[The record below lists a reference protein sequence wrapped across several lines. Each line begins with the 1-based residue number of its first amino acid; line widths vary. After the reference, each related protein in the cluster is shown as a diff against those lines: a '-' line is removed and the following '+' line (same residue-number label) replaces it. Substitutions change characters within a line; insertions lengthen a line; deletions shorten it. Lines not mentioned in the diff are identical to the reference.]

1 MLAPQPM
8 PFVAAADSAQAVATV
23 YTASLLIMVPVC
35 IAALAAFMLRRA
47 SAESRV
53 LVWRSAVVALLL
65 VFVGRQLPLHWI
77 AWVVPS
83 ALATPLVV
91 LGRVQVT
98 SAPGLTGDDGM
109 LVRLLL
115 FAYVA
120 GMAIVALT
128 TIVATLRMRRL
139 AARAP
144 VVRSS
149 GWLRA
154 LDDAKR
160 MAGIAR
166 RIRFVVSHDAT
177 VPMTWGVVRPLV
189 VIPSSAM
196 QWDANRKRIVL
207 LHELTHVAS
216 LDWLFSV
223 LGRIACAI
231 FWFHP
236 AAWWIARQLREDC
249 ELACDDRVIGA
260 GVRRSDYAELLVDAA
275 DRFLP
280 LASALAPALPLA
292 RRAGLRGR
300 LAAILDGRRVV
311 APLGRQWIAVAVLT
325 TTVIVG
331 PVSAVQL
338 APTRAVLTTLI
349 GDARW
354 ESRAYAVIGLARR
367 ADSVAVA
374 RSVAERDPNPRVRAW
389 ARYALDQR
397 GDSSSELR
405 GILHP

>member
-35 IAALAAFMLRRA
+35 VAATAAFMLRRA
-47 SAESRV
+47 TAESRV
-53 LVWRSAVVALLL
+53 LVWRSAIVALLL
-65 VFVGRQLPLHWI
+65 IFVGRQLPLHWI

-120 GMAIVALT
+120 GMAIVAAT
-128 TIVATLRMRRL
+128 TIAATLRMRRL
-139 AARAP
+139 AVRAS
-144 VVRSS
+144 VVRDA

-166 RIRFVVSHDAT
+166 RVRFVVSDEAT
-177 VPMTWGVVRPLV
+177 VPMTWGVLRPLV
-189 VIPSSAM
+189 VIPLSAM

-223 LGRIACAI
+223 LGRTACAV

-236 AAWWIARQLREDC
+236 AAWWIATQLRQDC

-280 LASALAPALPLA
+280 LAPALPLA
-292 RRAGLRGR
+292 GRGGLRRR
-300 LAAILDGRRVV
+300 LVAILDARRVV
-311 APLGRQWIAVAVLT
+311 APLGRQWIVVAALT
-325 TTVIVG
+325 TTIVVG

>member
-23 YTASLLIMVPVC
+23 YTASLLVMVPVC
-35 IAALAAFMLRRA
+35 IAATAAFVLRRA

-65 VFVGRQLPLHWI
+65 VFIGRQLPLHWI

-120 GMAIVALT
+120 GMAIVAVT

-139 AARAP
+139 AARAS
-144 VVRSS
+144 VVRDA

-166 RIRFVVSHDAT
+166 RVRFVVSREAT
-177 VPMTWGVVRPLV
+177 VPMTWGVARPLV

-196 QWDANRKRIVL
+196 HWDANRRRIVL

-216 LDWLFSV
+216 LDWLFNV
-223 LGRIACAI
+223 LGRTACAV

-236 AAWWIARQLREDC
+236 AAWWIARQLRQDC
-249 ELACDDRVIGA
+249 ELACDDRVIAA

-275 DRFLP
+275 DRFL
-280 LASALAPALPLA
+280 SLAPALPLA
-292 RRAGLRGR
+292 GRAGLRGR
-300 LAAILDGRRVV
+300 LAAVLDARRVV
-311 APLGRQWIAVAVLT
+311 APLGRQWIVVAVLT
-325 TTVIVG
+325 TTIVVG